1 MTPPAGAE
9 YPLIRVDKRIPDG
22 SIWQTRWG
30 YVLPPVAGW
39 TRTYEPAGTRWSNPF
54 GGWAT
59 KGNGISLFHPTCHF
73 TIAHFGPTD
82 PKRFYIDI
90 AHRFRIDAELIEFVD
105 LFLDVMIEPSG
116 AVSEKDEHQ
125 LIFLPA
131 EQRHLAR
138 AARDE
143 VRHLIAA
150 NNPLFDP
157 RGPFY
162 VLPDD
167 ALSLPPSTLATDT
180 R

>member
-1 MTPPAGAE
+1 M

-39 TRTYEPAGTRWSNPF
+39 TRTYEPAGTLWSNPF

-59 KGNGISLFHPTCHF
+59 KGNGISLFHSERQF

-90 AHRFRIDAELIEFVD
+90 AHRFRIGAELIEFVD

-116 AVSEKDEHQ
+116 SISEKDEHQ

-150 NNPLFDP
+150 NDPLFDP

-162 VLPDD
+162 GLPDD